1 MLFSI
6 TSIYDIAESMWLEGQ
21 SSCWFGLGSNCAA
34 AQMEEEDLVMNDE
47 EDHGGVAIK
56 VDKPDSAQSDEENE
70 DDARQH
76 DKMT

>member
-6 TSIYDIAESMWLEGQ
+6 TSTYDIAESMWLEGQ
-21 SSCWFGLGSNCAA
+21 GSCWFALGSNCAA
-34 AQMEEEDLVMNDE
+34 AQMDEDQVMNDE
-47 EDHGGVAIK
+47 EDHGDVATE